1 MKSLLK
7 KIYRKI
13 PLSEDARYKIS
24 DWIKKSSKNNKFLSK
39 EKFIKKVQNYDVIS
53 FDIFDTLISRI
64 VYEPDDIF
72 LLMGEKLNDN
82 DFIKKRKNAENVAR
96 NKLKKDVNIDEIYQ
110 SYSEIYNTNIKII
123 KELEINLEIEFCVPR
138 KDMLEVFNYLV
149 AKEKTIILTS
159 DMYLTK
165 KVIEQMLKKCGY
177 KGYSE
182 FYLSNDLNKRKDT
195 KEIWTYLKEKYKRK
209 RFIHIGDNLIS
220 DYTNPKEFGIDALKI
235 ESSRELF
242 SKVEMSQYVQEFI
255 SNKNISDSI
264 HLGIFV
270 NKIVFNSPFSDLTI
284 QSAEDFGYIFHGPV
298 INSFLSYI
306 CDNNKT
312 DTMLFLAREGFYLQ
326 KLYKHFCK
334 KNNIKEIKNTYF
346 LASRKATITANIKS
360 KNDLGDIL
368 NNDFSGTIKDYFKQ
382 LLDLDYDGENFEI
395 ELPNQKEEIL
405 PIVEKYSKEILA
417 KCKKEKDNYLS
428 YIKKE
433 VGTIKNNKVSIIDL
447 GYSGTIQYQ
456 LSKLT
461 AKEFNGYYLTNS
473 SKIKKYSDN
482 SQLNFMFDINDCKEY
497 EKIYHYSLI
506 LEYFLSAPFGQL
518 IRFDDKKGK
527 IIPVYN
533 DETID
538 EDKQKTINELYDNIV
553 RYMNDTCGIKKYY
566 DYKPSLELLC
576 RLYVC
581 MVEGNLISRKVKDKF
596 EFIDSFCSNQKR
608 NVFKIISRY

>member
-1 MKSLLK
+1 MKNLIK
-7 KIYRKI
+7 KIYRRI
-13 PLSEDARYKIS
+13 PLSEDTRYKIN
-24 DWIKKSSKNNKFLSK
+24 DLLKRNSKNNSSMSK
-39 EKFIKKVQNYDVIS
+39 EKFLKKIQKYDVIS

-82 DFIKKRKNAENVAR
+82 DFIQKRKNAENEAR
-96 NKLKKDVNIDEIYQ
+96 NKLKKDVNIDEIYET
-110 SYSEIYNTNIKII
+110 YSERYNVDIKKI
-123 KELEINLEIEFCVPR
+123 KELEINLEIDFCIPR
-138 KDMLEVFNYLV
+138 KDMLEVFNTLIS
-149 AKEKTIILTS
+149 KRKTVILTS

-165 KVIEQMLKKCGY
+165 KIIEQMLKKCGY
-177 KGYSE
+177 KGYNE

-195 KEIWTYLKEKYKRK
+195 KEIWPYLKDKYKRK
-209 RFIHIGDNLIS
+209 KIIHIGDNLIS
-220 DYTNPKEFGIDALKI
+220 DYINPKEFGIEALKI

-242 SKVEMSQYVQEFI
+242 SKVEMFQYVQEFI
-255 SNKNISDSI
+255 TSENINDSI

-270 NKIVFNSPFSDLTI
+270 NKTVFNSPFSDLTI
-284 QSAEDFGYIFHGPV
+284 QSVEDFGYIFHGPI

-312 DTMLFLAREGFYLQ
+312 DAMLFLAREGFYLQ

-334 KNNIKEIKNTYF
+334 KNSIKEAKNVYF
-346 LASRKATITANIKS
+346 LASRKATITANIKN

-368 NNDFSGTIKDYFKQ
+368 DNNFSGTIKDYFKQ
-382 LLDLDYDGENFEI
+382 LLDFDYNGENFQI
-395 ELPNQKEEIL
+395 ELPKQKDEVL
-405 PIVEKYSKEILA
+405 PIVEKYSKEILE

-433 VGTIKNNKVSIIDL
+433 VGTIKNNKISIIDL

-456 LSKLT
+456 LSRLT
-461 AKEFNGYYLTNS
+461 NKEFNGYYLTNS
-473 SKIKKYSDN
+473 SKVKKYSDD

-497 EKIYHYSLI
+497 EKIYYYSLI

-518 IRFDDKKGK
+518 IRFDDKKSK
-527 IIPVYN
+527 ITPIYN
-533 DETID
+533 DETVD
-538 EDKQKTINELYDNIV
+538 KDKQKTIDELYDNIIA
-553 RYMNDTCGIKKYY
+553 YMDDVCSIKKHY

-596 EFIDSFCSNQKR
+596 DFVDSFCSNQKR

>member
-1 MKSLLK
+1 MKILLK

-13 PLSEDARYKIS
+13 PLSEDTRYKIS
-24 DWIKKSSKNNKFLSK
+24 DWIKKGSKSNNFLSK
-39 EKFIKKVQNYDVIS
+39 ENFIKKVEKYDVIS
-53 FDIFDTLISRI
+53 FDIFDTLISRV
-64 VYEPDDIF
+64 VYEPDDVF

-82 DFIKKRKNAENVAR
+82 DFIQKRKNAENVAR

-110 SYSEIYNTNIKII
+110 SYSEIYNVEIKKI
-123 KELEINLEIEFCVPR
+123 KDLEINLEIEFCVPR
-138 KDMLEVFNYLV
+138 KDMLEVFNCLV
-149 AKEKTIILTS
+149 AKGKTIVLTS

-165 KVIEQMLKKCGY
+165 KVIKQMLKKCGY

-195 KEIWTYLKEKYKRK
+195 KEIWPYLKYKYKRK
-209 RFIHIGDNLIS
+209 KIIHIGDNQNS
-220 DYTNPKEFGIDALKI
+220 DYINPKEFGIDAFKI
-235 ESSRELF
+235 DSPRELF
-242 SKVEMSQYVQEFI
+242 SKVEMFQYVQEFI

-270 NKIVFNSPFSDLTI
+270 NKVVFNSPFSDLTI
-284 QSAEDFGYIFHGPV
+284 KSVEDFGYIFHGPI
-298 INSFLSYI
+298 INNFLSYI
-306 CDNNKT
+306 CDNNKK

-326 KLYKHFCK
+326 KLYKYFCK
-334 KNNIKEIKNTYF
+334 NNNIKEIKNTYF

-360 KNDLGDIL
+360 ENDLGDIL

-382 LLDLDYDGENFEI
+382 LLDFNYDGENFEI
-395 ELPNQKEEIL
+395 ELPKQKEKIL
-405 PIVEKYSKEILA
+405 PIVEKYSKDILA
-417 KCKKEKDNYLS
+417 SCKQEKDNYLS

-433 VGTIKNNKVSIIDL
+433 IGTIKNSKISIIDL

-461 AKEFNGYYLTNS
+461 NKEFNGYYLTNS
-473 SKIKKYSDN
+473 SKIKKYSNN
-482 SQLNFMFDINDCKEY
+482 SQLNFMFDTNDCKEY

-518 IRFDDKKGK
+518 IRFDERKGK

-538 EDKQKTINELYDNIV
+538 DDKQKIIDELYDNII
-553 RYMNDTCGIKKYY
+553 RYMNDTCSIKKYY

-596 EFIDSFCSNQKR
+596 EFVDSFCSNQKR